1 MSEEKKIVEES
12 SNENIASHAS
22 KEEIKQKPKETKTK
36 AKKNKEVKKQTA
48 SLVLPEIAEVK
59 EVVKKEVTPSIPKAK
74 VEE

>member
-22 KEEIKQKPKETKTK
+22 KEEIKQAPKETKTK
-36 AKKNKEVKKQTA
+36 AKKNKEIKKLTA
-48 SLVLPEIAEVK
+48 SLVLPEIVEVK
-59 EVVKKEVTPSIPKAK
+59 EVVKKEVTSSISKAK